1 MTHPFLKKSFLAIVS
16 LSVYS
21 AFAAEKTPIPG
32 ANLDPDFLSAISFIK
47 ENFLPEDPNDDL
59 SERMLKGIF
68 GNLDPYSAYLNQQ
81 ESEQEAGALAGK
93 AVGFGIQGT
102 PRKDGIFVE
111 YVIENSPA
119 GKAGIRYADLIR
131 SANGFSGE
139 ESGGVALQDFVQQ
152 LIRRQTQPAEFV
164 VQTPNTPPRNVT
176 LIPAPYRLPS
186 VKGAQILPGTTIG
199 YLQLSAFTLQT
210 AAECKTALDLLQKQ
224 PLDAL
229 ILDLRRNNGGDISF
243 AIEIAD
249 LFLPQETPIAWIQ
262 KRDEKSCIF
271 AKSPDGYPQL
281 RLALLIDSQT
291 ASAAEL
297 LAAALRENN
306 RATLFGIKSFGK
318 TSIQG
323 YFSLPRKMGT
333 VRLTVGYWSTPRDI
347 LADDGISPDYVIEQ
361 DADKTPACQN
371 ILAAQPSL
379 PNTSPFKLPSTIPDL
394 RPDRQLDAAFQ
405 FLKAQSVKTPAAPP
419 SNP

>member
-1 MTHPFLKKSFLAIVS
+1 MVS
-16 LSVYS
+16 LSAYS
-21 AFAAEKTPIPG
+21 AFAAEKSAIAG
-32 ANLDPDFLSAISFIK
+32 VIIDPDLLSAISFI
-47 ENFLPEDPNDDL
+47 EDTFLPEDQNDDL

-68 GNLDPYSAYLNQQ
+68 GNLDPYSAYLNRQ

-111 YVIENSPA
+111 YVIEDSPA
-119 GKAGIRYADLIR
+119 GRAGIRYADLIR
-131 SANGFSGE
+131 SANGVSGE
-139 ESGGVALQDFVQQ
+139 ALGGAAFQDFVQQ
-152 LIRRQTQPAEFV
+152 LSRQEAKSAEFV
-164 VQTPNTPPRNVT
+164 VQTPNKPPRNIT
-176 LIPAPYRLPS
+176 LVPAPYRLPS
-186 VKGAQILPGTTIG
+186 VRGAQILPGTTIG

-229 ILDLRRNNGGDISF
+229 ILDLRRNSGGDISF

-249 LFLPQETPIAWIQ
+249 LFLPQKTPIAWIR
-262 KRDEKSCIF
+262 KRDGKSCIL
-271 AKSPDGYPQL
+271 AQSPDGYPKL
-281 RLALLIDSQT
+281 HLALLIDAQT

-306 RATLFGIKSFGK
+306 RATLFGTKTFGK

-323 YFSLPRKMGT
+323 YFALPRKMCT
-333 VRLTVGYWSTPRDI
+333 ARLTVGYWSTPSDV
-347 LADDGISPDYVIEQ
+347 LAGDGVSPDYLIEQ
-361 DADKTPACQN
+361 DDAKTPACQN
-371 ILAAQPSL
+371 ILAAQPYL
-379 PNTSPFKLPSTIPDL
+379 PDTSPFKLPSNIPDL

-405 FLKAQSVKTPAAPP
+405 FLKSQSKKTSAPPP